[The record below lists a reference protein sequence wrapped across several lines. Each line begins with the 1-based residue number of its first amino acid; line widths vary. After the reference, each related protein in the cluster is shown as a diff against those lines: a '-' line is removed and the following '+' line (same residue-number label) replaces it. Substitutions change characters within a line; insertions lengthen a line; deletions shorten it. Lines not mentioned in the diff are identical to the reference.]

1 MILSGLTFP
10 PRRKDL
16 NSVNTAPRRFRL
28 FGASL
33 ALAAM
38 AAFGTAAVASA
49 YTSPGSVLTTTQSCS
64 STNQGA
70 SCQLQ
75 FNLKDANGNPECNST
90 VTFTVSGV
98 AGSTVRPTTGTTDC
112 NGNVEAA
119 FTAGSGCGTATITAT
134 SGSASTQT
142 TINVP
147 CGSGELPDT
156 ATVAPTGPVWPA
168 AVGGLALIAL
178 LGAGVALRRM
188 RLVP

>member
-1 MILSGLTFP
+1 M
-10 PRRKDL
+10 
-16 NSVNTAPRRFRL
+16 NSATTAPRRFRL

-49 YTSPGSVLTTTQSCS
+49 YTSPGSVLGTTQSCS
-64 STNQGA
+64 STNQGS

-98 AGSTVRPTTGTTDC
+98 AGSTVRPTTATTDC

-142 TINVP
+142 SITVP
-147 CGSGELPDT
+147 CGSGGLPNT
-156 ATVAPTGPVWPA
+156 ATVAPSTPGWPA
-168 AVGGLALIAL
+168 AVGGLALLTL
-178 LGAGVALRRM
+178 LGAALALRRI
-188 RLVP
+188 RLTA